1 MWSHLCVSP
10 LRRRFPPLHS
20 PRHCV
25 VHCTARVGICLTLGE
40 SDGLYPCHPHT
51 RRTGGRGDAS
61 PLNTVH
67 RKHCR
72 HSSLPHTSPLLGHVR
87 MHCAESPLLRVDQP
101 SSIPPPTPI
110 PPPAPSW
117 LHPSPCGAT
126 PVAFRCTVLDSTVNQ
141 PPPPPIPPCIR
152 IHCSV
157 APTPPHTEGTVM

>member
-1 MWSHLCVSP
+1 MRLAPPSL
-10 LRRRFPPLHS
+10 FPPHCS

-51 RRTGGRGDAS
+51 RRTGGRDDAS

-117 LHPSPCGAT
+117 LHPSPFGTT
-126 PVAFRCTVLDSTVNQ
+126 PVAFSMHRSGLNCQ
-141 PPPPPIPPCIR
+141 PAPSPSHP
-152 IHCSV
+152 SV
-157 APTPPHTEGTVM
+157 YPDTLQRGLHDWVRATG